1 MHAASLATVRM
12 IMLTAL
18 ASSTRAFL
26 VGLDALARACL
37 HAVCMRVCCKSR
49 ADGRDAANL
58 HQQATPPS
66 IRPRTPACAA
76 PACACPSSDAR
87 GSAWTCGRRGTR
99 AGSRSAI
106 RMQTAVRGE
115 DAVLW
120 AEGLTKTWDGIKYQL
135 NGVDLVLTR
144 GERAGL
150 VGANGCGK
158 STLLRLLA
166 GKDDADAGRVQARR
180 GLVAAY
186 VEQEPE
192 FPPGSSIASVMYAGE
207 SPVMRTLLEYDPGK
221 KVGPTVS
228 PSRFG
233 LVVSAS
239 GTASMPPAAYDT
251 ENAAT
256 CKVPT
261 SSSART
267 NEAIIRS
274 FPGRT
279 LTVTVLLND
288 PIQQQAA

>member
-1 MHAASLATVRM
+1 MH
-12 IMLTAL
+12 
-18 ASSTRAFL
+18 
-26 VGLDALARACL
+26 
-37 HAVCMRVCCKSR
+37 
-49 ADGRDAANL
+49 
-58 HQQATPPS
+58 
-66 IRPRTPACAA
+66 
-76 PACACPSSDAR
+76 
-87 GSAWTCGRRGTR
+87 
-99 AGSRSAI
+99 
-106 RMQTAVRGE
+106 
-115 DAVLW
+115 
-120 AEGLTKTWDGIKYQL
+120 
-135 NGVDLVLTR
+135 VLTR
-144 GERAGL
+144 RQPQRGHLLHAR
-150 VGANGCGK
+150 VGHDKG
-158 STLLRLLA
+158 
-166 GKDDADAGRVQARR
+166 
-180 GLVAAY
+180 
-186 VEQEPE
+186 QEPA
-192 FPPGSSIASVMYAGE
+192 FSPGSSIASVMYAGK